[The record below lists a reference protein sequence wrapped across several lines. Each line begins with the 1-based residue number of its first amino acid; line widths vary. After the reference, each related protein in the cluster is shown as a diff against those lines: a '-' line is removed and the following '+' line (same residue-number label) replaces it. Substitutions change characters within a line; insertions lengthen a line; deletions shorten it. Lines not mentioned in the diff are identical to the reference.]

1 MLDLLDLRAILMR
14 DWDPIG
20 VQDEPRVADEYDDY
34 ARAIIGLLQTDASAA
49 VIANYLLMVE
59 RERMGLS
66 GDPTRAANVAEKII
80 ASKAGK

>member
-34 ARAIIGLLQTDASAA
+34 ARAIIGLLQTDASVA